1 MNQKLDRFT
10 AKILAEAAD
19 ESKRAL
25 AEVKRR
31 RELRFQEAEDAAL
44 KEAYEYI
51 HGEVARIQSEAG
63 RGVSRHMLE
72 NKRALYLRRTEM
84 AQEVFALVRAK
95 IAAFTRTPAYG
106 QRPPCLPKPP
116 PPPPPPAYGQRLTA
130 LLAEALEQLSGAEE
144 VLVTLRGDD
153 LSFREALAASAPQI
167 RLTFREGDFRLGGL
181 IAESPDLGLRVDSS
195 FDSAAGE
202 LSGHFAELFG
212 LSLSDE

>member
-1 MNQKLDRFT
+1 MPDMNQKLDRFT

-31 RELRFQEAEDAAL
+31 RELRLQEAEDAAL

-51 HGEVARIQSEAG
+51 HGEVARIQSEA
-63 RGVSRHMLE
+63 
-72 NKRALYLRRTEM
+72 
-84 AQEVFALVRAK
+84 QEVFALVRAK
-95 IAAFTRTPAYG
+95 IAAFTRT
-106 QRPPCLPKPP
+106 
-116 PPPPPPAYGQRLTA
+116 PAYGQRLTA

>member
-1 MNQKLDRFT
+1 MPDMNQKLDRFT

-63 RGVSRHMLE
+63 RGVARHMLE
-72 NKRALYLRRTEM
+72 HTRALYLRRTEM
-84 AQEVFALVRAK
+84 AQGVFALARAS
-95 IAAFTRTPAYG
+95 I
-106 QRPPCLPKPP
+106 
-116 PPPPPPAYGQRLTA
+116 
-130 LLAEALEQLSGAEE
+130 
-144 VLVTLRGDD
+144 
-153 LSFREALAASAPQI
+153 AASAPQI

>member
-1 MNQKLDRFT
+1 MPDMNQKLDRFT

-51 HGEVARIQSEAG
+51 HGEWPASSRRPA
-63 RGVSRHMLE
+63 GVSRHMLE

-95 IAAFTRTPAYG
+95 IAAFTRT
-106 QRPPCLPKPP
+106 
-116 PPPPPPAYGQRLTA
+116 PAYGQRLTA

-153 LSFREALAASAPQI
+153 LSFREALAASAPQV
-167 RLTFREGDFRLGGL
+167 RLTFREGT
-181 IAESPDLGLRVDSS
+181 
-195 FDSAAGE
+195 SAWA
-202 LSGHFAELFG
+202 A
-212 LSLSDE
+212 

>member
-1 MNQKLDRFT
+1 MPDMNQKLDRFT

-31 RELRFQEAEDAAL
+31 RELRLQEAEDAAL

-106 QRPPCLPKPP
+106 QR
-116 PPPPPPAYGQRLTA
+116 LTA
-130 LLAEALEQLSGAEE
+130 LLAEVLEQLSGAEE